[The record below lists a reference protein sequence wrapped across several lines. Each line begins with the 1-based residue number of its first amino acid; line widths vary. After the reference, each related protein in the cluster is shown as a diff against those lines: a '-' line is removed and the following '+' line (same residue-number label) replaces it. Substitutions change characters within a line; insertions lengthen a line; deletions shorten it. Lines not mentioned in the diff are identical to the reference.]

1 VNHSFEKRPIVTIWE
16 NNRTNDHN
24 GMIERWGAEAALVA
38 RPFLEVE
45 VRRLPSGGYA
55 FLHAVS
61 KGQTVATT
69 VGIATEVTH
78 KSRRPPTWRCSRT
91 PGWSSAFRKTHEL

>member
-1 VNHSFEKRPIVTIWE
+1 MNHSFEKRPIVTIWE

-24 GMIERWGAEAALVA
+24 GMIERWGAEA
-38 RPFLEVE
+38 
-45 VRRLPSGGYA
+45 LPSGGCA

-61 KGQTVATT
+61 KGQTVATA
-69 VGIATEVTH
+69 VGIATEVTP

-91 PGWSSAFRKTHEL
+91 PGWSSAFRKPHEL